1 MDKNTVKIKGED
13 KVEVIDLR
21 PKIKPVKTVTITFR
35 ENRAFE
41 LYIGHKYWR
50 FEGRESKQIP
60 IDLLKTDAFK
70 QASKYFSVK
79 GV

>member
-1 MDKNTVKIKGED
+1 MDKIKIKNED
-13 KVEVIDLR
+13 RVEIVAEPKAKV
-21 PKIKPVKTVTITFR
+21 KPVKMVTITFR

-41 LYIGHKYWR
+41 LYVGHKYWR

-60 IDLLKTDAFK
+60 VELLKTDAFK